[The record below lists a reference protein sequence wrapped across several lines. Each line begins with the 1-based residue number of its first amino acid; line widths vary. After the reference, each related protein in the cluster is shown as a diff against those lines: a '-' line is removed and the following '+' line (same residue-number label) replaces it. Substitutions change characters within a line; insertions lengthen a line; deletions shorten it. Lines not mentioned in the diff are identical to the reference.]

1 MAALAKSL
9 TPKEV
14 LELSAAATMAR
25 STSSLDLLA
34 EHEKHA
40 ALEERT
46 HQLRISSEYFE
57 AKQKEIER
65 LRQQG
70 TVCCRKPQHHCM
82 LIQLV
87 FSGTSAIDFS
97 EDNKAVLA
105 SLPDDAKFVP
115 IGYVDEGQLLTDE
128 PQWELLTDVPSHEQ
142 QEYVE
147 TMRSEQAALFLTDR
161 KSTTM
166 VS

>member
-1 MAALAKSL
+1 LQKEQLDAAAKEQFYPLYFERLQSIKIGGSLAKSL

-25 STSSLDLLA
+25 STLLPDLLA

-46 HQLRISSEYFE
+46 HQVRISSEDFE

-70 TVCCRKPQHHCM
+70 TVCRNATTPLHAH
-82 LIQLV
+82 
-87 FSGTSAIDFS
+87 SAC
-97 EDNKAVLA
+97 LA
-105 SLPDDAKFVP
+105 RHKCN
-115 IGYVDEGQLLTDE
+115 
-128 PQWELLTDVPSHEQ
+128 
-142 QEYVE
+142 
-147 TMRSEQAALFLTDR
+147 
-161 KSTTM
+161 
-166 VS
+166 